1 MEVCMGMIGMQPSE
15 FWNSSVIEIHS
26 AIDGFTEFNTSS
38 KEKEEPMTSSR
49 LDEIMELYPD

>member
-1 MEVCMGMIGMQPSE
+1 MGMIGMQPSE